1 MLCGARF
8 TEAVIQLHNLDL
20 VLLEKIDDVVDLV
33 EVLLD
38 LFELAIRLEVLL
50 IVVIQVL
57 VQKLYLGGLVV

>member
-1 MLCGARF
+1 M
-8 TEAVIQLHNLDL
+8 IQLHNLDL